1 MIEMAR
7 FYSSPGKSDKWRRS
21 TVFRTCYLCRSMFG
35 HRRRFVALLTVGL
48 VFAAAAESPAAAA
61 RKRRRTTSSKRT
73 TVRRPPAPP
82 TVVLAEG
89 ASPADAAVGEACRK
103 GLGSQQGSAV
113 AMDPKTGRVIA
124 VVNPTLGVERAYQ
137 PCSVFKIVVGLA
149 GLSEGVITP
158 RSQYNCRGGSCWLWP
173 GHGPIDLRR
182 ALAVSCNPYFEWV
195 GEQLGYAKVQHY
207 ARLLGLGAPS
217 GLNMQQET
225 SGALPLFVPPSL
237 VGHVSS
243 HAKGVATSA
252 VQLAVL
258 ISATINGGTVYTPQ
272 LAPVAGFVPHPRWRL
287 PDTTVTNG
295 LAEGFLGAVNEG
307 SASTAFDPDITVAG
321 KTGTCAGVGWL
332 ASYAPA
338 DDPRIVIVTFV
349 KPGSGHLASTVAG
362 RIYQYLYKPAAPQIA
377 APLVSSG
384 E

>member
-1 MIEMAR
+1 MR
-7 FYSSPGKSDKWRRS
+7 G
-21 TVFRTCYLCRSMFG
+21 T
-35 HRRRFVALLTVGL
+35 RRRFLALATLAVLLAG
-48 VFAAAAESPAAAA
+48 VSEAPAAA
-61 RKRRRTTSSKRT
+61 RRRRPTRQRRAA
-73 TVRRPPAPP
+73 VRRPPAPP
-82 TVVLAEG
+82 VVVLADP
-89 ASPADAAVGEACRK
+89 ASADDAAVGEACRR
-103 GLGSQQGSAV
+103 GLGSLQGSAL
-113 AMDPKTGRVIA
+113 AMDPHTGRVIA
-124 VVNPTLGVERAYQ
+124 VVNPSLGVERAYQ

-158 RSQYNCRGGSCWLWP
+158 QTQYTCRGGSCWLWP

-195 GEQLGYAKVQHY
+195 GEQVGYATVQRY

-217 GLNMQQET
+217 GVNLQKET
-225 SGALPLFVPPSL
+225 GGALPIFVPPSL

-252 VQLAVL
+252 VQLGVL

-272 LAPVAGFVPHPRWRL
+272 LAPAQGFVPRPRWQL
-287 PDTTVTNG
+287 PETTVISG
-295 LAEGFLGAVNEG
+295 LADGFLGAVNEG
-307 SASTAFDPDITVAG
+307 SASTAFDPDIIVAG

-338 DDPRIVIVTFV
+338 ENPRIVIVTFV

-362 RIYQYLYKPAAPQIA
+362 RIYQYLYKPPTPTAPAA
-377 APLVSSG
+377 VVTSG
-384 E
+384 GKD

>member
-1 MIEMAR
+1 MI
-7 FYSSPGKSDKWRRS
+7 G
-21 TVFRTCYLCRSMFG
+21 
-35 HRRRFVALLTVGL
+35 RRRLFVALLGIGALLAGV
-48 VFAAAAESPAAAA
+48 AEAPAAAA
-61 RKRRRTTSSKRT
+61 KKRRRTTSSRRAAP
-73 TVRRPPAPP
+73 RRPPAPP
-82 TVVLAEG
+82 VVVVADPS
-89 ASPADAAVGEACRK
+89 SPDDVAVGEACRR
-103 GLGSQQGSAV
+103 GLGSLQGSAL
-113 AMDPKTGRVIA
+113 AMDPHTGRVIA
-124 VVNPTLGVERAYQ
+124 VVNPSLGVERAYQ
-137 PCSVFKIVVGLA
+137 PCSVFKVVVALA

-158 RSQYNCRGGSCWLWP
+158 QSRYNCRGGSCWLWP

-207 ARLLGLGAPS
+207 ARLLGLGSPS
-217 GLNMQQET
+217 GLNLEQET

-252 VQLAVL
+252 VQLGVL

-272 LAPVAGFVPHPRWRL
+272 LAPARGWVPRPRWRL
-287 PDTTVTNG
+287 PETTVTSG
-295 LAEGFLGAVNEG
+295 LADGFLGAVNEG
-307 SASTAFDPDITVAG
+307 SASTAFDPDIVVAG

-338 DDPRIVIVTFV
+338 DHPRIVLVTFV

-362 RIYQYLYKPAAPQIA
+362 RIYQYLYKPAAPPVE
-377 APLVSSG
+377 APLVTSG
-384 E
+384 G